1 MNSQFYGY
9 QPASPPPGM
18 LAGQQLAPQGVIG
31 DALGQLGGPLGGWIG
46 GRFGNQGLGQ
56 QIGGIAGQLGR
67 LLPFEAGPQGYDPY
81 AQYQQQA
88 AAQLAPQ
95 GFFGDLLG
103 QVGAPLGGAI
113 GGRFGNRGLGQQIG
127 GIAGQLGR
135 LLPFEAGPQG
145 YDPYAQYQAQDAGQ
159 LAPQGFFGNLLG
171 QVGAPLGGAIGGR
184 FGNRGLGQQIGGIA
198 GQLGRLL
205 PFEAGPQGYDPYAQY
220 QAQDAGGQLA
230 PQGFFGDAIGQ
241 LAGPVGGWIGGRLG
255 NRGLGQQVG
264 GIAGQLGRLLPFEA
278 GPQGYDPYA
287 QYQQQD
293 AGGQLAPQG
302 FFGDLA
308 SQFGGQIGGAIGGR
322 LGNRGLGQQVG
333 GIAGQLGRLLPFE
346 AGPQGYDPYGQY
358 QQQAAAQLAPQ
369 GFIGDAIGQIAGPV
383 GGWIG
388 GRFGNRGLGQ
398 QVGGIAGQLGRL
410 LPFEAGPQGYDP
422 YAQVQ
427 QQDANG
433 QLAPQGFFGGLAG
446 SVLGGL
452 GGGAIGRAFGNR
464 NLGQNIGRIAGGA
477 LGTLLP
483 FEAGPQGLGH
493 VPIYQNYGYPG
504 SYIG

>member
-1 MNSQFYGY
+1 MNSQYYGY

-46 GRFGNQGLGQ
+46 GRFGQQGLGQ

-113 GGRFGNRGLGQQIG
+113 GGRFGNRGLGQQIGGIAGQLGRLLPFEAGPQGYDPYAQYQQQAAAQLAPQGFFGNLLGQVGAPLGGAIGGHFGNRGLGQQIG

-220 QAQDAGGQLA
+220 Q
-230 PQGFFGDAIGQ
+230 
-241 LAGPVGGWIGGRLG
+241 
-255 NRGLGQQVG
+255 
-264 GIAGQLGRLLPFEA
+264 
-278 GPQGYDPYA
+278 
-287 QYQQQD
+287 
-293 AGGQLAPQG
+293 
-302 FFGDLA
+302 
-308 SQFGGQIGGAIGGR
+308 
-322 LGNRGLGQQVG
+322 
-333 GIAGQLGRLLPFE
+333 
-346 AGPQGYDPYGQY
+346 
-358 QQQAAAQLAPQ
+358 QQAAAQLAPQ
-369 GFIGDAIGQIAGPV
+369 GFVGDLLGQFGGPL
-383 GGWIG
+383 GGAIG
-388 GRFGNRGLGQ
+388 GRFGNQQLGQ
-398 QVGGIAGQLGRL
+398 QIGNLAGQLGQQF
-410 LPFEAGPQGYDP
+410 LPFEAAPQLYYGNP
-422 YAQVQ
+422 YAQAQ
-427 QQDANG
+427 QQDGNG
-433 QLAPQGFFGGLAG
+433 QLAPQGFFGGLLG
-446 SVLGGL
+446 SALGGL
-452 GGGAIGRAFGNR
+452 GGGAIGRALGNR
-464 NLGQNIGRIAGGA
+464 NLGQNIGRVAGGA

-483 FEAGPQGLGH
+483 FEAGPQGPGN

-504 SYIG
+504 GYIG